1 MLLLCVTCFSETDEQ
16 TIQKLM
22 RIVGIW
28 EERKIFDSNV
38 LSSLRQVI
46 GMWVYVWKG
55 LCNEQLGLRLNV
67 SSALFLSNWSLY
79 FNTCKYQAY
88 FATKFTWMYDENKIL
103 CWYICLYQYVTP
115 KMRIAGVSM

>member
-28 EERKIFDSNV
+28 EERKIFDSNI

-46 GMWVYVWKG
+46 GM
-55 LCNEQLGLRLNV
+55 
-67 SSALFLSNWSLY
+67 
-79 FNTCKYQAY
+79 
-88 FATKFTWMYDENKIL
+88 
-103 CWYICLYQYVTP
+103 
-115 KMRIAGVSM
+115 